1 MMDPFAKVAADLDQ
15 FGCDCAVTVALKI
28 TDDSCKMDD
37 EQRALFMA
45 LYDALPPYESAMFDE
60 SIHDLIREG
69 RNTPSTLL
77 FGQIKKERERAMA
90 IITKE
95 KMKTFK
101 ASVRG
106 SLLIARHTA

>member
-1 MMDPFAKVAADLDQ
+1 MDPFAKVAADLDQ

-45 LYDALPPYESAMFDE
+45 LYDALPRYESTMFDE
-60 SIHDLIREG
+60 SVHALIREA
-69 RNTPSTLL
+69 RTSPTALL
-77 FGQIKKERERAMA
+77 FGKIKNERERAMA

-106 SLLIARHTA
+106 SLLIAQYTL

>member
-1 MMDPFAKVAADLDQ
+1 MMDPYAKVAGDLDT
-15 FGCDCAVTVALKI
+15 FACDCAVTVALKI

-45 LYDALPPYESAMFDE
+45 LYDALPPFESAMFDE
-60 SIHDLIREG
+60 SVHELIREG
-69 RNTPSTLL
+69 RNAPTAQL
-77 FGQIKKERERAMA
+77 FGRIKNERERAMA

-106 SLLIARHTA
+106 SLLIARHMS